1 MRPSETAAQQPRRL
15 WTLFTGQR
23 ASGAIP
29 CGAIPFMVATRRLL
43 CQRRKRWQF
52 VHVASIVLNDNGRL
66 EIRRDLLEAS
76 TQFPREQTG
85 LYASSL
91 VPIPPRLLYQRRN
104 IRGSQLKIGDL
115 SNYRG
120 KRILVMT
127 GTADADH
134 PRKLDE
140 GIVTWLNE
148 HGAKADFIYLGDR
161 GITGNGHMMML
172 ENNSTALAHQIMAWI
187 EGV

>member
-1 MRPSETAAQQPRRL
+1 M
-15 WTLFTGQR
+15 
-23 ASGAIP
+23 
-29 CGAIPFMVATRRLL
+29 
-43 CQRRKRWQF
+43 
-52 VHVASIVLNDNGRL
+52 
-66 EIRRDLLEAS
+66 
-76 TQFPREQTG
+76 
-85 LYASSL
+85 
-91 VPIPPRLLYQRRN
+91 LYQRRN

-172 ENNSTALAHQIMAWI
+172 ENNSTALADQITAWI
-187 EGV
+187 EGA

>member
-1 MRPSETAAQQPRRL
+1 M
-15 WTLFTGQR
+15 
-23 ASGAIP
+23 
-29 CGAIPFMVATRRLL
+29 
-43 CQRRKRWQF
+43 
-52 VHVASIVLNDNGRL
+52 
-66 EIRRDLLEAS
+66 
-76 TQFPREQTG
+76 
-85 LYASSL
+85 
-91 VPIPPRLLYQRRN
+91 LYQRRN

-161 GITGNGHMMML
+161 GITGNGHMVL
-172 ENNSTALAHQIMAWI
+172 ENNSTALARQIMAWI
-187 EGV
+187 EGA